1 MLEPKSQLSPSL
13 AVHPEP
19 QDNSTHPDGEFSV
32 RDSGDESQ
40 GVGLLAETH

>member
-19 QDNSTHPDGEFSV
+19 QEFSV